1 MRESLSP
8 IRSALALPALALFA
22 GTLPLAFG
30 QQVLAQ
36 QTAPPP
42 AGLSQE
48 TMSSRPTSTLVPP
61 VRPFR
66 LPPRTGIE
74 TQMEISLD
82 QTLAMALA
90 NNKDIESSRIDRL
103 ESDYTLTAAQGV
115 YDPQLNVTSYWE
127 QQITP
132 VASSLGGSATGSL
145 LNKTWQA
152 DPGITENL
160 PWYGGAF
167 KADLSSADAYSNNTF
182 LSLNPQY
189 ETSLNFS
196 YTQPL
201 WRNLLYD
208 GNRHQIDVAKKNRAL
223 TDEQFRQRV
232 MAIVLQTEQAY
243 WELSYAYNNLQVQLD
258 AVRIGIQQD
267 ESNRRQEEQGLL
279 APIDVVAAQT
289 QLATFEVGAYAAQ
302 SVLTSAENALKELVL
317 PDRADP
323 QWSTAMLP
331 ITPANVT
338 PPLTPLSD
346 AIAEAMANR
355 PEIAEVKINGEINEK
370 DVRYYRDQTKPQVNL
385 TALYSRAGLA
395 GVLLPA
401 GPNPFTAGFGPLT
414 DRLNELSA
422 LAGLPALGGVS
433 FGSSGVNPLLIG
445 NYGQSLSTIWGGNF
459 PTTEVQLSISLP
471 IRNRTA
477 DANLGKSMAETRRIR
492 NQMQQTAQNIQSDV
506 RTGMENLQ
514 MAQLRL
520 QAAAV
525 ASESAQEQYQ
535 SEQRQF
541 RAGTST
547 LFLVQQ
553 RQANMITARSQER
566 RSQADLSEAIAQ
578 FHLATGTILAERNIA
593 LK

>member
-1 MRESLSP
+1 MRRPLVALLLA
-8 IRSALALPALALFA
+8 ISA
-22 GTLPLAFG
+22 
-30 QQVLAQ
+30 VWAQ
-36 QTAPPP
+36 QPP
-42 AGLSQE
+42 AQE
-48 TMSSRPTSTLVPP
+48 TMSSRPNSTLVPP
-61 VRPFR
+61 VRPFH

-82 QTLAMALA
+82 QALTMALA
-90 NNKDIESSRIDRL
+90 NNKDIESARIDRL
-103 ESDYTLTAAQGV
+103 ESDYTLTAAQGAF
-115 YDPQLNVTSYWE
+115 DPQLNVTSYWE

-132 VASSLGGSATGSL
+132 IASSLGGSATGSVI
-145 LNKTWQA
+145 NKTWQA

-167 KADLSSADAYSNNTF
+167 KTDLSSADAFSNNTF

-201 WRNLLYD
+201 WRNLMYD
-208 GNRHQIDVAKKNRAL
+208 SNRHQIDVAKKNRSL

-232 MAIVLQTEQAY
+232 MAVVLQAEQDY
-243 WELSYAYNNLQVQLD
+243 WELEYAYNNLQVQLD

-289 QLATFEVGAYAAQ
+289 QLANFEVGAYAAQ
-302 SVLTSAENALKELVL
+302 SALTGAENQLKELVL
-317 PDRADP
+317 PDRTDT
-323 QWSTAMLP
+323 QWSAAMIP
-331 ITPANVT
+331 VTPANVQA
-338 PPLTPLSD
+338 PLTPLAD

-355 PEIAEVKINGEINEK
+355 PEIAEEKISSEINEK
-370 DVRYYRDQTKPQVNL
+370 DVRYYREQTKPQVNL
-385 TALYSRAGLA
+385 TAQYTRTGLA
-395 GVLLPA
+395 GIELPP
-401 GPNPFTAGFGPLT
+401 GPNPFTAGFGPIVSQ
-414 DRLNELSA
+414 LNELSA
-422 LAGLPALGGVS
+422 RAGLPTVPSIS
-433 FGSSGVNPLLIG
+433 FGSASVPPLLVG
-445 NYGQSLSTIWGGNF
+445 NYGQSLSNLWAGRF
-459 PTTEVQLSISLP
+459 PTTEIQLNISLP

-477 DANLGKSMAETRRIR
+477 EANLGKSLAETRRIR
-492 NQMQQTAQNIQSDV
+492 NQTQQTEQNIQSDV
-506 RTGMENLQ
+506 RTAMENLQ

-525 ASESAQEQYQ
+525 ARESAEEQYQ

-541 RAGTST
+541 HAGTST

-553 RQANMITARSQER
+553 RQSTMITVRSQER
-566 RSQADLSEAIAQ
+566 RSQADVSEAIAQ
-578 FHLATGTILAERNIA
+578 FQLVTGTILAERNIK

>member
-1 MRESLSP
+1 MRSFCFTP
-8 IRSALALPALALFA
+8 RRAAFALLVC
-22 GTLPLAFG
+22 TLP
-30 QQVLAQ
+30 VVSAQ
-36 QTAPPP
+36 DTVSPGRP
-42 AGLSQE
+42 AQAES
-48 TMSSRPTSTLVPP
+48 STLVPP

-74 TQMEISLD
+74 TEREITLD
-82 QTLAMALA
+82 QALAMALA
-90 NNKDIESSRIDRL
+90 NNKDIESSRIDRQ
-103 ESDYTLTAAQGV
+103 ESDYNLTAALGV
-115 YDPQLNVTSYWE
+115 YDTTLNVTSYWE
-127 QQITP
+127 QQINP
-132 VASSLGGSATGSL
+132 VASTLGGSATGSV

-152 DPGITENL
+152 DPGITQNI
-160 PWYGGAF
+160 PWSGGSF
-167 KADLSSADAYSNNTF
+167 KTDLSSADAFSNNTF
-182 LSLNPQY
+182 LSINPQY

-208 GNRHQIDVAKKNRAL
+208 SNRHQIDVAKKNRFL
-223 TDEQFRQRV
+223 TDEQFRERV
-232 MAIVLQTEQAY
+232 MTVVLQTEQAY
-243 WELSYAYNNLQVQLD
+243 WELSYGYNNLQVQLD

-267 ESNRRQEEQGLL
+267 ESNRRQQEQGLL

-289 QLATFEVGAYAAQ
+289 QLANFEVGAYAAQ
-302 SVLTSAENALKELVL
+302 SGLTGAENSLKALIL
-317 PDRADP
+317 PERSDAT
-323 QWSTAMLP
+323 WSMALAP
-331 ITPANVT
+331 VTPANVKV
-338 PPLTPLSD
+338 PLTPLAD

-355 PEIAEVKINGEINEK
+355 PEIAQVKINGEINEK
-370 DVRYYRDQTKPQVNL
+370 DIRYFREQTKPQVNL
-385 TALYSRAGLA
+385 TALYTRAGLA

-422 LAGLPALGGVS
+422 LAGLPALPGIS
-433 FGSSGVNPLLIG
+433 LGSGSGIPPFLVG

-471 IRNRTA
+471 LRNRTA
-477 DANLGKSMAETRRIR
+477 DANLGKSLAETRRIR
-492 NQMQQTAQNIQSDV
+492 NQQQQTEQNIQSDV
-506 RTGMENLQ
+506 RTGMETLQ

-520 QAAAV
+520 QAAQV
-525 ASESAQEQYQ
+525 ARESAEQQYQ

-553 RQANMITARSQER
+553 RQATMITARSQEH
-566 RSQADLSEAIAQ
+566 RSEADLSEAIAQ
-578 FHLATGTILAERNIA
+578 FQRATGTILTDRNIS

>member
-1 MRESLSP
+1 MRAY
-8 IRSALALPALALFA
+8 IFLA
-22 GTLPLAFG
+22 GAFS
-30 QQVLAQ
+30 VALAQ
-36 QTAPPP
+36 QAPPP
-42 AGLSQE
+42 LQGLPPE

-82 QTLAMALA
+82 QALAMALA

-103 ESDYTLTAAQGV
+103 ESDYTLTAALGAF
-115 YDPQLNVTSYWE
+115 DPQLNVTSYWE

-167 KADLSSADAYSNNTF
+167 RTDLSSAKAYSNNTF

-189 ETSLNFS
+189 ETSLSFS

-208 GNRHQIDVAKKNRAL
+208 GNRHQIDVAKKNCSL

-243 WELSYAYNNLQVQLD
+243 WELSYSYNNLQVQLD

-302 SVLTSAENALKELVL
+302 SALTSAENALKELVL
-317 PDRADP
+317 PDRADT
-323 QWSTAMLP
+323 QWSTALNP

-370 DVRYYRDQTKPQVNL
+370 DVRYFHDQTKPQVNL

-401 GPNPFTAGFGPLT
+401 GPNPFTAGFVPLT
-414 DRLNELSA
+414 TRLNELSA
-422 LAGLPALGGVS
+422 LAGLSALPPFSLGGS
-433 FGSSGVNPLLIG
+433 AVNPLLVG
-445 NYGQSLSTIWGGNF
+445 DYGQSLSNIWAGRF

-477 DANLGKSMAETRRIR
+477 DANLGKSLAESRRIR
-492 NQMQQTAQNIQSDV
+492 NQMQQTEQNIQSDV
-506 RTGMENLQ
+506 RTAMENLQ

-525 ASESAQEQYQ
+525 ARESAEEQYQ

-578 FHLATGTILAERNIA
+578 FHLATGTILAERNIS

>member
-1 MRESLSP
+1 MRFFMFLACTLSL
-8 IRSALALPALALFA
+8 AY
-22 GTLPLAFG
+22 
-30 QQVLAQ
+30 AQ
-36 QTAPPP
+36 Q
-42 AGLSQE
+42 LS
-48 TMSSRPTSTLVPP
+48 SPRPNDSTLVPP
-61 VRPFR
+61 VRPFH

-74 TQMEISLD
+74 TQMDVSLD
-82 QTLAMALA
+82 QALAMALA

-103 ESDYTLTAAQGV
+103 ESDYSLTAALGAF
-115 YDPQLNVTSYWE
+115 DPQLNVTSYWE

-132 VASSLGGSATGSL
+132 IASSLGGSATGSL

-152 DPGITENL
+152 DPGITQPL
-160 PWYGGAF
+160 PWYGGTF
-167 KADLSSADAYSNNTF
+167 KTDLASADAYSNNTF

-208 GNRHQIDVAKKNRAL
+208 SNRHQIDVAKKNRSL
-223 TDEQFRQRV
+223 TDAQFRQRV
-232 MAIVLQTEQAY
+232 MAVVLQTEQAY

-267 ESNRRQEEQGLL
+267 ESNRRQEQQGLL

-289 QLATFEVGAYAAQ
+289 QLANFEVGAYAAQ
-302 SVLTSAENALKELVL
+302 SALTAAENALKELVL
-317 PDRADP
+317 PDRTDST
-323 QWSTAMLP
+323 WSSALIPT
-331 ITPANVT
+331 TPEDVQT
-338 PPLTPLSD
+338 PLTPLSD
-346 AIAEAMANR
+346 AIAEAIANR
-355 PEIAEVKINGEINEK
+355 PEIAEVKISGEINEK
-370 DVRYYRDQTKPQVNL
+370 DVRYYRGQTKPQVNL
-385 TALYSRAGLA
+385 TALYTRAGLA
-395 GVLLPA
+395 GTLLPA

-414 DRLNELSA
+414 NQLNELSA
-422 LAGLPALGGVS
+422 LAGLPPLPTIS
-433 FGSSGVNPLLIG
+433 FGGSTIPPVLVGG
-445 NYGQSLSTIWGGNF
+445 YAHSLAGIWGGNF

-477 DANLGKSMAETRRIR
+477 DANLGKSLAETRRIR
-492 NQMQQTAQNIQSDV
+492 NQMQQTEQNIQSDV
-506 RTGMENLQ
+506 RSAMENVG

-520 QAAAV
+520 QAAQV
-525 ASESAQEQYQ
+525 ARESAEEQYQ

-553 RQANMITARSQER
+553 RQATMITARSQER

-578 FHLATGTILAERNIA
+578 FQLATGTILAERNIA

>member
-1 MRESLSP
+1 MFRAP
-8 IRSALALPALALFA
+8 LALLITFSIA
-22 GTLPLAFG
+22 
-30 QQVLAQ
+30 LAQ
-36 QTAPPP
+36 QTPAPPVP
-42 AGLSQE
+42 PVPQA
-48 TMSSRPTSTLVPP
+48 TMSSRPNSTLVPP

-90 NNKDIESSRIDRL
+90 NNKDIESARIDKI
-103 ESDYTLTAAQGV
+103 ESDYTLTAAQGA
-115 YDPQLNVTSYWE
+115 YDPQLAVTAYWE

-132 VASSLGGSATGSL
+132 IASALGGSSTGSL
-145 LNKTWQA
+145 LNKTWLA
-152 DPGITENL
+152 DPGITQPL
-160 PWYGGAF
+160 AWGGGTF

-208 GNRHQIDVAKKNRAL
+208 SNRHQIDVAKKNRSL
-223 TDEQFRQRV
+223 TDQQFRQRV
-232 MAIVLQTEQAY
+232 MAVVLQAEQAY

-289 QLATFEVGAYAAQ
+289 QLATFEVSAYAAQ
-302 SVLTSAENALKELVL
+302 SALTGAENALKELVL
-317 PDRADP
+317 PDRGDLM
-323 QWSTAMLP
+323 WSVGMIP
-331 ITPANVT
+331 VT
-338 PPLTPLSD
+338 PEDANAPLTPLAD
-346 AIAEAMANR
+346 AVAEAMANR
-355 PEIAEVKINGEINEK
+355 PEVSEVKINGEINEK
-370 DVRYYRDQTKPQVNL
+370 DVRYYREQTKPQVNL
-385 TALYSRAGLA
+385 TALYTRTGLA
-395 GVLLPA
+395 GVVLPP
-401 GPNPFTAGFGPLT
+401 GPNPFTSAFGPLT
-414 DRLNELSA
+414 TQLNELSA
-422 LAGLPALGGVS
+422 LAGLPALTGVS
-433 FGSSGVNPLLIG
+433 FGSSTIPPVLVG
-445 NYGQSLSTIWGGNF
+445 NYGHSLAGIWAGDF
-459 PTTEVQLSISLP
+459 PTTEVQLNISMPL
-471 IRNRTA
+471 RNRTA
-477 DANLGKSMAETRRIR
+477 DANLGKSLAETKRIH
-492 NQMQQTAQNIQSDV
+492 NQMQQTEQNIQSDV
-506 RTGMENLQ
+506 RTAMENVQ

-520 QAAAV
+520 QAAQV
-525 ASESAQEQYQ
+525 ARESAEEQYQ

-541 RAGTST
+541 HAGTST

-553 RQANMITARSQER
+553 RQSNMITARSQER

-578 FHLATGTILAERNIA
+578 FQLATGTILAERNVK

>member
-1 MRESLSP
+1 MILRT
-8 IRSALALPALALFA
+8 ILALFIGFSLA
-22 GTLPLAFG
+22 MAQNQTL
-30 QQVLAQ
+30 
-36 QTAPPP
+36 
-42 AGLSQE
+42 
-48 TMSSRPTSTLVPP
+48 SSPRPSTLVPP

-90 NNKDIESSRIDRL
+90 NNKDIESSRIDRQ
-103 ESDYTLTAAQGV
+103 ESDYVLTAAQGA
-115 YDPQLNVTSYWE
+115 YDPTLNVTSYWE

-132 VASSLGGSATGSL
+132 IASSLGGSSTGSVI
-145 LNKTWQA
+145 NKTWLA
-152 DPGITENL
+152 DPGITQPL
-160 PWYGGAF
+160 PWYGGTF
-167 KADLSSADAYSNNTF
+167 KTDLSSADAYSNNSF

-208 GNRHQIDVAKKNRAL
+208 SNRHQIDVAKKNRSL
-223 TDEQFRQRV
+223 TDQQFRQRV
-232 MAIVLQTEQAY
+232 MAVVLQAEQAY

-302 SVLTSAENALKELVL
+302 SGLTAAENALKELVL
-317 PDRADP
+317 PDRSDAT
-323 QWSTAMLP
+323 WSSAMIP
-331 ITPANVT
+331 TTPEDVKA
-338 PPLTPLSD
+338 PLTPLAD
-346 AIAEAMANR
+346 AIAEAVANR

-370 DVRYYRDQTKPQVNL
+370 DVRYYREQTKPQVNL
-385 TALYSRAGLA
+385 TALYTRAGLA
-395 GVLLPA
+395 GVVLPP
-401 GPNPFTAGFGPLT
+401 GPNPFTGAFGPLT
-414 DRLNELSA
+414 TQLNELSA
-422 LAGLPALGGVS
+422 LAGLPALTGVS
-433 FGSSGVNPLLIG
+433 FGSSTIPPVLVG
-445 NYGQSLSTIWGGNF
+445 NYGHSLAGIWAGDF
-459 PTTEVQLSISLP
+459 PTTEVQLNISLP

-477 DANLGKSMAETRRIR
+477 DANLGKSLAETRRIK
-492 NQMQQTAQNIQSDV
+492 NQMQQTEQNVQSDV
-506 RTGMENLQ
+506 RTAMENIQ

-520 QAAAV
+520 QAAQV
-525 ASESAQEQYQ
+525 ARESAEEQYQ

-553 RQANMITARSQER
+553 RQATMITARSEER

-578 FHLATGTILAERNIA
+578 FQLATGTILAERNIT

>member
-1 MRESLSP
+1 MR
-8 IRSALALPALALFA
+8 AYVFLACTF
-22 GTLPLAFG
+22 PLA
-30 QQVLAQ
+30 LAQ
-36 QTAPPP
+36 QAPGPSPSQAPSQALPP
-42 AGLSQE
+42 A
-48 TMSSRPTSTLVPP
+48 TMSSPRPSTLVPP
-61 VRPFR
+61 VRPFQ

-103 ESDYTLTAAQGV
+103 ESDYTLTAAQGAF
-115 YDPQLNVTSYWE
+115 DPQLNVTSYWE

-145 LNKTWQA
+145 LSRTWLA
-152 DPGITENL
+152 DPGITQTL
-160 PWYGGAF
+160 PWYGGTF
-167 KADLSSADAYSNNTF
+167 KTDLSSADVSSNNTF

-208 GNRHQIDVAKKNRAL
+208 SNRHQIDVAKKNRSL

-232 MAIVLQTEQAY
+232 MTVVLQAEQAY

-302 SVLTSAENALKELVL
+302 SALTSAENALKELVL
-317 PDRADP
+317 PDRSDGM
-323 QWSTAMLP
+323 WSTALMP
-331 ITPANVT
+331 ITPEDVRA
-338 PPLTPLSD
+338 PLTPLPD

-355 PEIAEVKINGEINEK
+355 PEIAQVKINGEINQK
-370 DVRYYRDQTKPQVNL
+370 DVRYYREQTKPQVNL
-385 TALYSRAGLA
+385 TALYTRAGLA
-395 GVLLPA
+395 GVVLPP
-401 GPNPFTAGFGPLT
+401 GPNPFTSAFGPLT
-414 DRLNELSA
+414 NQLNELSA
-422 LAGLPALGGVS
+422 LAGLPALSGVA
-433 FGSSGVNPLLIG
+433 FGSSVIPPVLVG
-445 NYGQSLSTIWGGNF
+445 NYGHSLAGIWNGNF
-459 PTTEVQLSISLP
+459 PTTEVQLNISLP

-477 DANLGKSMAETRRIR
+477 DANLGKSLAETRRIR
-492 NQMQQTAQNIQSDV
+492 NQMQQTEQNIQSDV
-506 RTGMENLQ
+506 RTAMENLQ
-514 MAQLRL
+514 ITQLRL

-525 ASESAQEQYQ
+525 ARESAEEQYQ

-553 RQANMITARSQER
+553 RQATMITARSQER

-578 FHLATGTILAERNIA
+578 FQLATGTILAERKIV

>member
-1 MRESLSP
+1 MRAYFSLVCIFPLAAQQAPAPAPSQ
-8 IRSALALPALALFA
+8 ALP
-22 GTLPLAFG
+22 
-30 QQVLAQ
+30 
-36 QTAPPP
+36 P
-42 AGLSQE
+42 A
-48 TMSSRPTSTLVPP
+48 TMSSPRPSTLVPP
-61 VRPFR
+61 VRPFL

-103 ESDYTLTAAQGV
+103 ESDYSLTAALGAF
-115 YDPQLNVTSYWE
+115 DPQLNVTSYWE
-127 QQITP
+127 QQIIP
-132 VASSLGGSATGSL
+132 IASSLGGSATGSL
-145 LNKTWQA
+145 LNKTWLA
-152 DPGITENL
+152 DPGITQPL
-160 PWYGGAF
+160 PWYGGTF
-167 KADLSSADAYSNNTF
+167 KMDLSSADAFSNNTF

-208 GNRHQIDVAKKNRAL
+208 GNRHQIDVAKKNRSL
-223 TDEQFRQRV
+223 TDQQFRQRV
-232 MAIVLQTEQAY
+232 MTVVLQAEQAY

-302 SVLTSAENALKELVL
+302 SALTGAENALKELVL
-317 PDRADP
+317 PDSNDAM
-323 QWSTAMLP
+323 WSTALLP
-331 ITPANVT
+331 TTPEDVKT
-338 PPLTPLSD
+338 PLTPLSD
-346 AIAEAMANR
+346 AIAEALANR
-355 PEIAEVKINGEINEK
+355 PEIAQVKINGEINEK
-370 DVRYYRDQTKPQVNL
+370 DVRYYREQTKPQVNL
-385 TALYSRAGLA
+385 TALYTRTGLA
-395 GVLLPA
+395 GVVLPP

-414 DRLNELSA
+414 SQLNELSA
-422 LAGLPALGGVS
+422 LAGLPPLPTIS
-433 FGSSGVNPLLIG
+433 FGSSTVPPVLVG
-445 NYGQSLSTIWGGNF
+445 NYGHSLATIWDGNF
-459 PTTEVQLSISLP
+459 PTTEIELNISLP
-471 IRNRTA
+471 LRNRTA
-477 DANLGKSMAETRRIR
+477 DANLGKSLAETRRIR
-492 NQMQQTAQNIQSDV
+492 NQMQQTEQNIQSDV
-506 RTGMENLQ
+506 RGAMENLQ

-525 ASESAQEQYQ
+525 ARESAEEQYQ

-553 RQANMITARSQER
+553 RQATMITARSQER
-566 RSQADLSEAIAQ
+566 RSEADLSEAIAQ
-578 FHLATGTILAERNIA
+578 FQLVTGTILAERHIS

>member
-1 MRESLSP
+1 MWKLTSR
-8 IRSALALPALALFA
+8 IA
-22 GTLPLAFG
+22 TPLMLVAAA
-30 QQVLAQ
+30 LAQ
-36 QTAPPP
+36 QAPAPTP
-42 AGLSQE
+42 ALPQE
-48 TMSSRPTSTLVPP
+48 TVSTRRTLVPP

-66 LPPRTGIE
+66 LPPRTGVE
-74 TQMEISLD
+74 TQMQISLD
-82 QTLAMALA
+82 QALALALA
-90 NNKDIESSRIDRL
+90 NNKDIESARIDRL
-103 ESDYTLTAAQGV
+103 ESEYTLTAAQGI

-132 VASSLGGSATGSL
+132 IASSLGGSSTGSL
-145 LNKTWQA
+145 LNKTWLA
-152 DPGITENL
+152 DPGVTQPL
-160 PWYGGAF
+160 PWYGGTV

-208 GNRHQIDVAKKNRAL
+208 SNRHQIDVAKKNRSL

-232 MAIVLQTEQAY
+232 MTVVLQTEQAY

-267 ESNRRQEEQGLL
+267 ESNRRQEEQGIL

-289 QLATFEVGAYAAQ
+289 QLANFEVGAYAAQ
-302 SVLTSAENALKELVL
+302 SALTTAENALKELVL
-317 PDRADP
+317 PDRTDAS
-323 QWSTAMLP
+323 WSSALIPT
-331 ITPANVT
+331 TPEEIQA
-338 PPLTPLSD
+338 PLTPLSD

-355 PEIAEVKINGEINEK
+355 PEIAEVKINGQINEK

-395 GVLLPA
+395 GRVLPP
-401 GPNPFTAGFGPLT
+401 GPNPFTLAFTPLT
-414 DRLNELSA
+414 TQLNELSA
-422 LAGLPALGGVS
+422 LAGLPALPAVS
-433 FGSSGVNPLLIG
+433 FGSAAVPPVLVG
-445 NYGQSLSTIWGGNF
+445 NYGKSLAGIWDGDF
-459 PTTEVQLSISLP
+459 PTTEIQLNISLP

-477 DANLGKSMAETRRIR
+477 EANLGKSLAETRRIK
-492 NQMQQTAQNIQSDV
+492 NQMQQTEQNIQSDV
-506 RTGMENLQ
+506 RTAMENVQ

-520 QAAAV
+520 QAAEV
-525 ASESAQEQYQ
+525 ARESAEEQYQ

-541 RAGTST
+541 QAGTST

-553 RQANMITARSQER
+553 RQATMITARSQER

-578 FHLATGTILAERNIA
+578 FQLATGTILGERHIV

>member
-1 MRESLSP
+1 
-8 IRSALALPALALFA
+8 
-22 GTLPLAFG
+22 
-30 QQVLAQ
+30 
-36 QTAPPP
+36 
-42 AGLSQE
+42 
-48 TMSSRPTSTLVPP
+48 
-61 VRPFR
+61 
-66 LPPRTGIE
+66 
-74 TQMEISLD
+74 MEISLD

-90 NNKDIESSRIDRL
+90 NNKDIESSRIDRQ
-103 ESDYTLTAAQGV
+103 ESDYVLTAAQGA
-115 YDPQLNVTSYWE
+115 YDPTLNVTSYWE

-132 VASSLGGSATGSL
+132 IASSLGGSSTGSL
-145 LNKTWQA
+145 TNKTWLA
-152 DPGITENL
+152 DPGVTQPL
-160 PWYGGAF
+160 PWFGGTF
-167 KADLSSADAYSNNTF
+167 KTDLSSADAYSNNSF

-208 GNRHQIDVAKKNRAL
+208 SNRHQIDVAKKNRSL
-223 TDEQFRQRV
+223 TDQQFRQRV
-232 MAIVLQTEQAY
+232 MTVVLQAEQAY

-302 SVLTSAENALKELVL
+302 SALTAAENGLKELVL
-317 PDRADP
+317 PDRSDAM
-323 QWSTAMLP
+323 WSTAMIP
-331 ITPANVT
+331 NTPEDVKA
-338 PPLTPLSD
+338 PLTPLAD
-346 AIAEAMANR
+346 AIAEAVANR

-370 DVRYYRDQTKPQVNL
+370 DVRYYREQTKPQVNL
-385 TALYSRAGLA
+385 TALYTRAGLA
-395 GVLLPA
+395 GVVLPP
-401 GPNPFTAGFGPLT
+401 GPNPFTGAFGPLT
-414 DRLNELSA
+414 TQLNELSA
-422 LAGLPALGGVS
+422 LAGLPALTGVS
-433 FGSSGVNPLLIG
+433 FGSSTIPPVLVG
-445 NYGQSLSTIWGGNF
+445 NYGHSLAGIWAGDF
-459 PTTEVQLSISLP
+459 PTTEVQLNISLP

-477 DANLGKSMAETRRIR
+477 DANLGKSLAETRRIH
-492 NQMQQTAQNIQSDV
+492 NQMQQTEQNVQSDV
-506 RTGMENLQ
+506 RTAMENVQ

-520 QAAAV
+520 QAAQV
-525 ASESAQEQYQ
+525 ARESAEEQYQ

-553 RQANMITARSQER
+553 RQATMITARSQER

-578 FHLATGTILAERNIA
+578 FQLATGTILAERNIT

>member
-1 MRESLSP
+1 MRAYLVLVCTFS
-8 IRSALALPALALFA
+8 I
-22 GTLPLAFG
+22 AF
-30 QQVLAQ
+30 AQ
-36 QTAPPP
+36 QAPAPLQGLPP
-42 AGLSQE
+42 E

-61 VRPFR
+61 VRLFH
-66 LPPRTGIE
+66 LPPRTGIDG
-74 TQMEISLD
+74 QMEISLD
-82 QTLAMALA
+82 QILAMALA

-103 ESDYTLTAAQGV
+103 ESDYLLTAAEGA
-115 YDPQLNVTSYWE
+115 YDPLLSVTSYWE
-127 QQITP
+127 KQINP
-132 VASSLGGSATGSL
+132 VASSLGGSATGSV
-145 LNKTWQA
+145 LNKTWQV
-152 DPGITENL
+152 DPGVTQQV
-160 PWYGGAF
+160 PWSGGAF
-167 KADLSSADAYSNNTF
+167 KADLSSADVFSNNSF

-208 GNRHQIDVAKKNRAL
+208 GNRHQIDVAKKNRSL

-267 ESNRRQEEQGLL
+267 ESNRRQQEQGLL

-317 PDRADP
+317 PERTDP
-323 QWSTAMLP
+323 EWSTALIP
-331 ITPANVT
+331 VTPANVT

-370 DVRYYRDQTKPQVNL
+370 DVRYYRGQTKPQVNL
-385 TALYSRAGLA
+385 TGLYTRAGLA
-395 GVLLPA
+395 GVLLPP

-414 DRLNELSA
+414 NRLNELSA
-422 LAGLPALGGVS
+422 LAGLPALPGIS
-433 FGSSGVNPLLIG
+433 FGSGGGVPPLLVG
-445 NYGQSLSTIWGGNF
+445 NYGQSLSTLWGGNF
-459 PTTEVQLSISLP
+459 PTTEVQLSVSLP

-477 DANLGKSMAETRRIR
+477 DANLGKSLAETRRIR
-492 NQMQQTAQNIQSDV
+492 NQLQQTQQNIQSDV
-506 RTGMENLQ
+506 RTAMENLQ

-520 QAAAV
+520 QAAQV
-525 ASESAQEQYQ
+525 ASSSAEEQYQ

-566 RSQADLSEAIAQ
+566 RSQADMSEAIAQ
-578 FHLATGTILAERNIA
+578 FQLATGTILAEQHIG